1 MVGAPG
7 FEPGTSCAQG
17 KRATRLR
24 HAPKE
29 LPPGGGPK
37 RHEREAG
44 NRLTNARR
52 NSALFPAPA
61 PHHFASLLRE
71 CPGEIQILVLQ
82 RLSRCIGVTAAV
94 FRSAGDGWLRLGNRF
109 EYHRVPVALDHSLQ
123 ALVQPIKPVM
133 YSFLVRDRK
142 SVV

>member
-37 RHEREAG
+37 RHDREAG

-52 NSALFPAPA
+52 NSALFPAPT

-71 CPGEIQILVLQ
+71 CPGEIQILGLQ
-82 RLSRCIGVTAAV
+82 RLSRCICVTAGG
-94 FRSAGDGWLRLGNRF
+94 FRFSGKWWLRVGDKF
-109 EYHRVPVALDHSLQ
+109 G
-123 ALVQPIKPVM
+123 
-133 YSFLVRDRK
+133 
-142 SVV
+142 